1 MENLLFTRESED
13 GEGGGGGG
21 GESINFEKE
30 ELQKESEL
38 QNLHSILV
46 AFEEEKRK

>member
-13 GEGGGGGG
+13 GEGGGGG

>member
-13 GEGGGGGG
+13 GEGAGGG